1 MTEFLISV
9 QDPMQRTPN
18 KSSISTRGKQS
29 WSPFTLRT
37 RYPWDCLGNTM
48 VELGDTQRMGLLIG
62 AAAILIFVVVN
73 MAGLL
78 GGGDEKLFIIDLI
91 GIGSMDAMRPD
102 TGFSTQDIV
111 GLLVAAA
118 LGALYFLSAEEELDW
133 EALLGD
139 DDDEEE

>member
-1 MTEFLISV
+1 
-9 QDPMQRTPN
+9 MQRTLN
-18 KSSISTRGKQS
+18 ESSTSSCEKQS
-29 WSPFTLRT
+29 LPPFTLRT
-37 RYPWDCLGNTM
+37 QCPWGCLGNTM

-91 GIGSMDAMRPD
+91 GVGSMDAMRPD

-111 GLLVAAA
+111 GLVVAAA
-118 LGALYFLSAEEELDW
+118 MGLLYFVSAEEELDW

-139 DDDEEE
+139 DDDDDEEE

>member
-1 MTEFLISV
+1 
-9 QDPMQRTPN
+9 
-18 KSSISTRGKQS
+18 
-29 WSPFTLRT
+29 
-37 RYPWDCLGNTM
+37 M
-48 VELGDTQRMGLLIG
+48 VELNDTQRMGLLIG

-78 GGGDEKLFIIDLI
+78 GGGEEKLFIIDLI
-91 GIGSMDAMRPD
+91 GIGSMEAMRPD

-111 GLLVAAA
+111 GIVIAAA
-118 LGALYFLSAEEELDW
+118 MAALYFISAEDDLDW

>member
-1 MTEFLISV
+1 
-9 QDPMQRTPN
+9 
-18 KSSISTRGKQS
+18 
-29 WSPFTLRT
+29 
-37 RYPWDCLGNTM
+37 M
-48 VELGDTQRMGLLIG
+48 VELNDTQRMGLLIG

-78 GGGDEKLFIIDLI
+78 GGGEEKLFIIDLI
-91 GIGSMDAMRPD
+91 GIGDMEAMRED

-118 LGALYFLSAEEELDW
+118 MAALYFFSAEEELDW
-133 EALLGD
+133 EALLGED